1 MEEQDRV
8 KRVVIDAEAEQE
20 KSWNGLSKFFT
31 TMKEYGSDEKLRAV
45 AKMYDEALVDHKDH
59 GGSCSIDRAK
69 DIIELNWDKG
79 LSKEELRGIFLGLAF
94 AVNSLE
100 GASTMLGPLWELID
114 SIGVF
119 DQIKAAIV
127 AAAVKFREEEK

>member
-1 MEEQDRV
+1 
-8 KRVVIDAEAEQE
+8 
-20 KSWNGLSKFFT
+20 
-31 TMKEYGSDEKLRAV
+31 
-45 AKMYDEALVDHKDH
+45 MYRDWE
-59 GGSCSIDRAK
+59 
-69 DIIELNWDKG
+69 KG